1 MKIQLKHLF
10 ESVTGI
16 QVFRNSLPRGVDV
29 CRDITRIYAH
39 ALDEIWDIGAHM
51 GETATYFRSKFAK
64 PTIRSFEPIAENFQI
79 LQKRSANTPN
89 QHSYQLAL
97 GDEVKPMVIH
107 LQNAS
112 VIHSLRSDLNVPA
125 ARNSKIE
132 EVNQTTVDSLFN
144 EFKCR
149 KIDVLKIDV
158 EGYEK
163 NVLKG
168 AESCLKQKLINFI
181 YLETGLDSRFNSIQ
195 ELIDCLRPLG
205 YLPYAFYEQNPHW
218 TGKQNLWYWNTLFVK
233 EELL

>member
-64 PTIRSFEPIAENFQI
+64 PTIRSFEPIAENFRV
-79 LQKRSANTPN
+79 LLKRCTDISNH
-89 QHSYQLAL
+89 HSYQLAL
-97 GDEVKPMVIH
+97 GDEVKPKRIY
-107 LQNAS
+107 LQDAS
-112 VIHSLRSDLNVPA
+112 VIHSLRSDLNIPSTS
-125 ARNSKIE
+125 NSKTE
-132 EVNQTTVDSLFN
+132 EINQTTVDSLFN
-144 EFKCR
+144 KLNCH

-168 AESCLKQKLINFI
+168 AQSCLEQKLINFI
-181 YLETGLDSRFNSIQ
+181 YLETGLDTRFNSIQ
-195 ELIDCLRPLG
+195 DLVDYLHPVG
-205 YLPYAFYEQNPHW
+205 YMPYAFYEQTAHW

>member
-1 MKIQLKHLF
+1 MKIQIKRLP
-10 ESVTGI
+10 ESFTNI
-16 QVFRNSLPRGVDV
+16 QIFRNSLPRGVNLF
-29 CRDITRIYAH
+29 RDITRIYPYE
-39 ALDEIWDIGAHM
+39 LKEIWDIGAHK
-51 GETATYFRSKFAK
+51 GETTAFFRSKFLK
-64 PTIRSFEPIAENFQI
+64 PKIRSFEPIAENFQI
-79 LQKRSANTPN
+79 LQDRCANTPN

-97 GDEVKPMVIH
+97 GDEVKPMIIY

-112 VIHSLRSDLNVPA
+112 VIHSLRSDLNVPS

-144 EFKCR
+144 EFNCR

-181 YLETGLDSRFNSIQ
+181 YLETGLDSRFNSID
-195 ELIDCLRPLG
+195 EFIDCLHPLG
-205 YLPYAFYEQNPHW
+205 YLPYAFYEQNPYW